1 LNAHSILDCAIFLK
15 DGEAITGV
23 GFASGFAF
31 GSLFGLMGTDLPMRG
46 SVAWGFHN
54 FPSAAVVNNSV

>member
-1 LNAHSILDCAIFLK
+1 LNGHSILDCAIFLK
-15 DGEAITGV
+15 NGETITGV

-54 FPSAAVVNNSV
+54 FPPLAVVNDSI

>member
-1 LNAHSILDCAIFLK
+1 LDGSVFLE
-15 DGEAITGV
+15 DGEAITGI

-31 GSLFGLMGTDLPMRG
+31 GCAFGLMGADLPMRG

-54 FPSAAVVNNSV
+54 FPPLAVVNNSV